1 MRVVKIQSS
10 ALQLQ
15 ILEKISKQTTSSV
28 REVERSRLILSMLS
42 GASNLQIKSDFGI
55 SWNKAKRWRDRW
67 LLFEPKLAL
76 EEANAEEKEKFH
88 KVEQLLRKFLSDAPR
103 PGSPG
108 KFSAEEFCQILGVS
122 LELPE
127 QSGVPISQWSLS
139 ELKIEIEKRG
149 IVPSISK
156 AHLANFL
163 KSERSKT
170 Q

>member
-1 MRVVKIQSS
+1 MRVVKIESS

-28 REVERSRLILSMLS
+28 REVERSGLILSMLS
-42 GASNLQIKSDFGI
+42 GESNLAIKTAYGI
-55 SWNKAKRWRDRW
+55 SWNKAKRWHDRW
-67 LLFEPKLAL
+67 LSYKTKLAS
-76 EEANAEEKEKFH
+76 EEANAEEKEKSY
-88 KVEQLLRKFLSDAPR
+88 KVEQLLRTFLRDAPR

-108 KFSAEEFCQILGVS
+108 KFSAEEFCQIQGVS

-127 QSGVPISQWSLS
+127 QSGVPISQWSFS
-139 ELKIEIEKRG
+139 ELKIEVEKRG

-170 Q
+170 E